1 VSLWTNLWK
10 ERTTTMNEID
20 WLANKYEATLT
31 ATPWTTLTI
40 VDMPEDMEPGPVVM
54 LYLCQTLTD
63 KDLEGEDE

>member
-1 VSLWTNLWK
+1 
-10 ERTTTMNEID
+10 MNEID